1 MPKTYDTIII
11 GAGIAGCC
19 AAYALQQKGQKVLL
33 VDRSAVPASG
43 GSGAAG
49 AFVSPKIGKG
59 SPLQT
64 LTNEAYEYA
73 KDFYLKHFPEH
84 FSQTGVIRIPKDAE
98 DAEKFRLYE
107 PFNHTK
113 YSWVSKEELEAIGIT
128 NAKESFIFD
137 EAGVCDAP
145 AMCRAIWEQVPFMQM
160 DVESL
165 EFSENVWHVKA
176 RSHALRG
183 NAYDNAK
190 SSKSSEPQRVNV
202 CIPTQESGNEGNNE
216 ESIQAKNIVLATG
229 YQNTLFDMRYMGVR
243 GTWGSRGDYY
253 SKLRLDVSMHKSI
266 SVSAN
271 IDGIIKLGATHN
283 KAKNPCMVCNG
294 KPLQSLEERAKE
306 MVDSSDF
313 VLKET
318 FCGMRAG
325 SKDYFP
331 LVGKVIDV
339 PYMLETYPAI
349 VRGAKPEL
357 KHIDNLYVLNGVGG
371 RGFVFAP
378 LMAEILAESIVE
390 GKEID
395 KRINPDRLFLK
406 WCRKL

>member
-1 MPKTYDTIII
+1 MLKIYDTIII
-11 GAGIAGCC
+11 GAGIAGCMS
-19 AAYALQQKGQKVLL
+19 AYALQAKGQNVLL

-59 SPLQT
+59 SSLQT

-73 KDFYLKHFPEH
+73 KEFYLKYFSEH

-107 PFNHTK
+107 SFNSTK
-113 YSWVSKEELEAIGIT
+113 YSWVSKEALEAIGIS
-128 NAKESFIFD
+128 NAQESFMFD

-145 AMCRAIWEQVPFMQM
+145 AMCRAIWEQVPFLQM
-160 DVESL
+160 DVGNL
-165 EFSENVWHVKA
+165 EYSGEYWSA
-176 RSHALRG
+176 
-183 NAYDNAK
+183 
-190 SSKSSEPQRVNV
+190 V
-202 CIPTQESGNEGNNE
+202 CIPTQESGNEGLML
-216 ESIQAKNIVLATG
+216 QAKNIVLATG

-253 SKLRLDVSMHKSI
+253 SKLKLEVSMHKSI

-271 IDGIIKLGATHN
+271 IDGIIKMGATHN
-283 KAKNPCMVCNG
+283 KAKDPCMVCDG
-294 KPLQSLEERAKE
+294 KPLKSLEEQGSQ
-306 MVDSSDF
+306 MVDTSDF

-331 LVGKVIDV
+331 LVGRVIDV

-357 KHIDNLYVLNGVGG
+357 KHIDNLYILNGVGG

-378 LMAEILAESIVE
+378 LMAKMLAEYMVE
-390 GKEID
+390 AKEID

-406 WCRKL
+406 WCRKTSF

>member
-11 GAGIAGCC
+11 GAGIAGCM
-19 AAYALQQKGQKVLL
+19 AAYTLQAKGQKVLL

-59 SPLQT
+59 SALQT

-73 KDFYLKHFPEH
+73 KNFYVKHFPKH

-107 PFNHTK
+107 PFNDTQ
-113 YSWVSKEELEAIGIT
+113 YSWVSKEELEAIGIN
-128 NAKESFIFD
+128 NAEESFMFE

-160 DVESL
+160 DVERL
-165 EFSENVWHVKA
+165 V
-176 RSHALRG
+176 LRQ
-183 NAYDNAK
+183 AQEPPTWVLT
-190 SSKSSEPQRVNV
+190 SKSVN
-202 CIPTQESGNEGNNE
+202 ESFTELVE
-216 ESIQAKNIVLATG
+216 VIEAKNIVLATG

-253 SKLRLDVSMHKSI
+253 SKLKLEVSMHKSI

-271 IDGIIKLGATHN
+271 IEGIVKMGATHN
-283 KAKNPCMVCNG
+283 KAKDPCMACDG
-294 KPLQSLEERAKE
+294 RPLKGLEAQGSQ
-306 MVDSSDF
+306 MVDTSDF

-331 LVGKVIDV
+331 LVGRVIDTS
-339 PYMLETYPAI
+339 YMLETYPAI
-349 VRGAKPEL
+349 VRGAKPEF
-357 KHIDNLYVLNGVGG
+357 KHIDNLYILNGVGG

-378 LMAEILAESIVE
+378 LMAEMLAECMVE

-406 WCRKL
+406 WCRKTSF

>member
-1 MPKTYDTIII
+1 MVKIYDTIII

-19 AAYALQQKGQKVLL
+19 AAFALQQKGQKILL
-33 VDRSAVPASG
+33 VDRSSVPASG

-59 SPLQT
+59 SSLQE
-64 LTNEAYEYA
+64 LTTQAYVYA
-73 KDFYLKHFPEH
+73 KEFYLQYFPKY

-98 DAEKFRLYE
+98 DAKKFKLYE
-107 PFNHTK
+107 PFNSTE
-113 YSWVSKEELEAIGIT
+113 YQWID
-128 NAKESFIFD
+128 KESLKTMGINNAHDSFLFK
-137 EAGVCDAP
+137 EAGVCDAS
-145 AMCRAIWEQVPFMQM
+145 AMCRAIWERVPFFQI
-160 DVESL
+160 DVERL
-165 EFSENVWHVKA
+165 EFDENVWQIKA
-176 RSHALRG
+176 RSYAL
-183 NAYDNAK
+183 K
-190 SSKSSEPQRVNV
+190 E
-202 CIPTQESGNEGNNE
+202 EG
-216 ESIQAKNIVLATG
+216 IKAKNIVLATG

-253 SKLRLDVSMHKSI
+253 SKLKLDVSMHKSI

-283 KAKNPCMVCNG
+283 KAKNPCMACDG
-294 KPLQSLEERAKE
+294 KPLQMLEERAKE

-349 VRGAKPEL
+349 TRGAKPEL
-357 KHIDNLYVLNGVGG
+357 RYRDNLYLLNGLGG

-378 LMAEILAESIVE
+378 LMAKMLAEYMVE

-395 KRINPDRLFLK
+395 KRVNPDRLFLK
-406 WCRKL
+406 WCRKLKIKN